1 MQRYFHVILIGIL
14 LLVGCR
20 KNETDT
26 CNIRVI
32 KVAGLFSETGELSY
46 LGITSEAAI
55 QIAINQINEDYKN
68 RNINYRFE
76 FTAYDTQL
84 DPNLATQAMSAIASS
99 GCKLVIGPQTSSEL
113 QAIKP
118 IADSLGILVVSPSST
133 AASLALPNDMIFRFS
148 PGQAIVGSAMSQSY
162 INQGKQAL
170 VLISRNDAGSIGLQ
184 NAVANHFTNSGGTV
198 INAGVFNGTDTDFS
212 SILTEVKNQIV
223 NYQATYTNDEIGV
236 LTTSF
241 DETNLLFNQASSDAT
256 LASVQWFGGIGF
268 FKNSNLLNDPLAA
281 QFAVN
286 TQFYSPGF
294 SLPTSQQTIWESVLT
309 TIFNTTG
316 VHGDA
321 LTICAFDIMQTLG
334 KMIESYPGLPS
345 NSTDLQTWFY
355 NSSNS
360 FEGATG
366 VIELDANGDRANGTF
381 DFWGLQNNNGTYEWI
396 FVGQSE

>member
-1 MQRYFHVILIGIL
+1 MKKYFVLITVGIL
-14 LLVGCR
+14 LFAGCR
-20 KNETDT
+20 KNDIDN
-26 CNIRVI
+26 CNITVI

-55 QIAINQINEDYKN
+55 QIAVNQINEDFKN
-68 RNINYRFE
+68 RNIHYRFE
-76 FTAYDTQL
+76 LSSFDTQL
-84 DPNLATQAMSAIASS
+84 DPAQAVLAMQNIASS

-133 AASLALPNDMIFRFS
+133 SASLAIPNDMIYRFS

-162 INQGKQAL
+162 LNQGKQAL

-184 NAVANHFTNSGGTV
+184 NAVANHFTNAGGTV
-198 INAGVFNGTDTDFS
+198 VNAGVFNGTDFDFS
-212 SILTEVKNQIV
+212 AVLTEVKNQIL
-223 NYQATYTNDEIGV
+223 NYQTTFSNDQIAV

-241 DETNLLFNQASSDAT
+241 DETVLLFNQASSDAT
-256 LASVQWFGGIGF
+256 LSGIQWYGGIGF
-268 FKNSNLLNDPLAA
+268 FKNANLLNDALAS

-294 SLPTSQQTIWESVLT
+294 SLPASQQTIWEPLLT

-316 VHGDA
+316 VQGDA
-321 LTICAFDIMQTLG
+321 LTLCAFDIMQTLG
-334 KMIESYPGLPS
+334 KMVESYPGVPS
-345 NSTDLQTWFY
+345 SSTDLQTWFY

-360 FEGATG
+360 FEGVTG

>member
-1 MQRYFHVILIGIL
+1 MKKYFLLITVGIL
-14 LLVGCR
+14 LFGGCK
-20 KNETDT
+20 KNDIDN

-46 LGITSEAAI
+46 LGITSEEAI
-55 QIAINQINEDYKN
+55 RIAVEQINEDFKN
-68 RNINYRFE
+68 RNVNYRFE

-84 DPNLATQAMSAIASS
+84 DPNLAAQTMSTIASS

-133 AASLALPNDMIFRFS
+133 SASLAIPNDMIYRFS

-162 INQGKQAL
+162 LNQGKQAL

-184 NAVANHFTNSGGTV
+184 NAVTNHFTNSGGTV
-198 INAGVFNGTDTDFS
+198 VNAGVFNGTDSDFS
-212 SILTEVKNQIV
+212 AVLAEVKNQIL
-223 NYQATYTNDEIGV
+223 NYETTFSNDQIAV

-241 DETNLLFNQASSDAT
+241 DETILLFNQASSDAT
-256 LASVQWFGGIGF
+256 LSGVQWYGGIGF
-268 FKNSNLLNDPLAA
+268 FKNANLLNDALAS

-294 SLPTSQQTIWESVLT
+294 SLPTSQQTIWESLLNS
-309 TIFNTTG
+309 IFSTTG
-316 VHGDA
+316 VQGDA
-321 LTICAFDIMQTLG
+321 LTLCAFDIMQTLG
-334 KMIESYPGLPS
+334 KMVESYPGVPAS
-345 NSTDLQTWFY
+345 STDLQTWFY

-381 DFWGLQNNNGTYEWI
+381 DFWGLQNNNGNYEWI

>member
-1 MQRYFHVILIGIL
+1 MKKYLLYITAGIL
-14 LLVGCR
+14 LLAGCR
-20 KNETDT
+20 KDEIDT

-46 LGITSEAAI
+46 LGITSEAGI

-76 FTAYDTQL
+76 LSKYDTQL
-84 DPNLATQAMSAIASS
+84 DPAQAVLAMQNIAAS

-113 QAIKP
+113 QAIKS
-118 IADSLGILVVSPSST
+118 IADSLGILVISPSST
-133 AASLALPNDMIFRFS
+133 AASLALPNDMIYRFS

-184 NAVANHFTNSGGTV
+184 SAVASHFTNSGGV
-198 INAGVFNGTDTDFS
+198 VFNAGVFNGTDTDFA
-212 SILTEVKNQIV
+212 SILAEVKNQII

-241 DETNLLFNQASSDAT
+241 DETNLLFNQASNDAT
-256 LASVQWFGGIGF
+256 LSSVQWFGGIGF

-281 QFAVN
+281 QFAVS

-294 SLPTSQQTIWESVLT
+294 SLPTSQQTLWESVLA

-316 VHGDA
+316 VQGDA
-321 LTICAFDIMQTLG
+321 LTLCAFDIMQTLG
-334 KMIESYPGLPS
+334 KMVESYPGVPAS
-345 NSTDLQTWFY
+345 STDLQTWFY
-355 NSSNS
+355 NSSNLH
-360 FEGATG
+360 EGATG
-366 VIELDANGDRANGTF
+366 IIELDANGDRANGTF
-381 DFWGLQNNNGTYEWI
+381 DFWGLQLNNGNYEWVFI
-396 FVGQSE
+396 GQSE